1 MSRYTAVISKY
12 LGTLA
17 LAVGLI
23 ASAPSYATDW
33 QRNDDWQRRAL
44 KIQFPTADPGVAT
57 PGTQLAQA
65 QRAAATQVDDATAA
79 APDENVQAL
88 AAEIAKIISAG
99 QGGGTD
105 VATDAQT
112 NANAAAL
119 ADAIAGYV
127 KAANAQ
133 KQPAAAQSGDTISAA
148 AGQVQ
153 ARSSQQP
160 DNTVKSQVA
169 QQQPEALPPPPGAGD
184 DATGTDPRGF
194 GPKLMP
200 YYRHTE
206 LRNDLEVDE
215 AVLFGMIKLDDPG
228 RVAMTYEMP
237 IAKKIDYSRVSGFQQ
252 LGLPANTGGG
262 ASGFPSGG
270 VAANGLEADGDTV
283 GIGDLNL
290 RFLFKPSALEWKSN
304 MFSGTFPDGAKH
316 SIMALFETTFPTAS
330 EDVLGS
336 QSLIL
341 SPGFAYVQDLK
352 LLSPGFVA
360 AMNFFDIEA
369 WHDDSVDGTAR
380 YRGRW
385 FLMQPLTR
393 PGPGL
398 TSGLYLLPEF
408 QPAYDFNEKHFS
420 FWVGP
425 ELGKIFAPGRIGYV
439 KPGFGVDP
447 DDGDRE
453 WTFELG
459 VRWFL

>member
-1 MSRYTAVISKY
+1 MRGNPTVKNVDFGYFVSA
-12 LGTLA
+12 LA

-127 KAANAQ
+127 NAVNAQ

-160 DNTVKSQVA
+160 DNTVSQPQVA
-169 QQQPEALPPPPGAGD
+169 QQQPEAAPPPPGAGD
-184 DATGTDPRGF
+184 DTTGTDPRGF
-194 GPKLMP
+194 GAKLMP

-237 IAKKIDYSRVSGFQQ
+237 IAKKIDYSRVGAFQQ

-270 VAANGLEADGDTV
+270 VAANGL
-283 GIGDLNL
+283 
-290 RFLFKPSALEWKSN
+290 
-304 MFSGTFPDGAKH
+304 
-316 SIMALFETTFPTAS
+316 
-330 EDVLGS
+330 DV
-336 QSLIL
+336 
-341 SPGFAYVQDLK
+341 
-352 LLSPGFVA
+352 
-360 AMNFFDIEA
+360 
-369 WHDDSVDGTAR
+369 
-380 YRGRW
+380 
-385 FLMQPLTR
+385 
-393 PGPGL
+393 
-398 TSGLYLLPEF
+398 
-408 QPAYDFNEKHFS
+408 
-420 FWVGP
+420 
-425 ELGKIFAPGRIGYV
+425 
-439 KPGFGVDP
+439 
-447 DDGDRE
+447 
-453 WTFELG
+453 
-459 VRWFL
+459 